1 MENKKIYNLEDIKK
15 INFTICKINIQQFK
29 KLYNILSVQMISKK
43 WKNQF
48 KNKTIES
55 FVVSNFDTHPLKL
68 FKITKL

>member
-43 WKNQF
+43 
-48 KNKTIES
+48 
-55 FVVSNFDTHPLKL
+55 
-68 FKITKL
+68 